1 MATEK
6 REPVASKTDRLNMRM
21 YPADFEFLTYWS
33 DRYGMDRSEF
43 LITAMRHYV
52 KHRNQDYDLPTAEI
66 QRLNQ
71 MVDAVN
77 NLAANQEA
85 LQTTIV
91 NGFDALMGLARGDN
105 YLNDEEDGK
114 L

>member
-6 REPVASKTDRLNMRM
+6 REPVESKTERINMRM
-21 YPADFEFLTYWS
+21 YPSDFEFLTYWS
-33 DRYGMDRSEF
+33 DRYDMDRSEF
-43 LITAMRHYV
+43 LMTAMRHYV

-71 MVDAVN
+71 MIDAVQ
-77 NLAANQEA
+77 NLAQNQA
-85 LQTTIV
+85 SLQTTIV

-105 YLNDEEDGK
+105 YLNDKEDGE